1 MSHHPILDREIYLVS
16 FHPPT
21 HHPPPRTS
29 EHIHEQAG
37 ERSKEMEIMHATND
51 DHMHEIVNGMC
62 AFKVYLI
69 PHNIKWR

>member
-1 MSHHPILDREIYLVS
+1 MYLVF

-21 HHPPPRTS
+21 HHRTS

-37 ERSKEMEIMHATND
+37 ERSKEMEIMHVTND
-51 DHMHEIVNGMC
+51 DHMYEIMNGMF

-69 PHNIKWR
+69 PHPRI